1 MSGVTVAPR
10 LRDRQRATSEAAIL
24 DAAWDRFARTG
35 PDGTSLRDVAG
46 DAGCTHALVARYF
59 GSKEGLVDAVA
70 HRLTTSVSRTV
81 ERVEADASDP
91 VLELLSAARGH
102 RSCMQLLIRCA
113 LGDLEAPGFPACLH
127 AGWFLTS
134 TRARSTARSA
144 GADRRVRLCAYAAAS
159 LVLGWVTFEGFLV
172 AATRLGRVGARR
184 RDAAIA
190 AASSQVMDLAGAA
203 PPALAA
209 RELSSPSTPTAPPA
223 SADAS
228 SGPALLRSAVELFAA
243 SGPATVSVRDIARH
257 AGVNQGLIYRHFGSK
272 NALLAEA
279 IEQGSSDLFP
289 AAQATGGFDFDAM
302 SQLMH
307 HGSPAPRLIARTLV
321 DDVDISAV
329 RTQFTVLRSLL
340 DALPP
345 RPTGTA
351 PVDLTDPR
359 VAVAATAGMALGSV
373 IWGDHLRRTLG
384 LSASDGVEAAVADLA
399 RHLITASAG
408 AGRDQGGDP

>member
-1 MSGVTVAPR
+1 MTVAPR

-35 PDGTSLRDVAG
+35 PDGASLRDVAS
-46 DAGCTHALVARYF
+46 DAGCTHALVARYY
-59 GSKEGLVDAVA
+59 GSKEGLVDAIA
-70 HRLTTSVSRTV
+70 DRLATGAGRAIAGA
-81 ERVEADASDP
+81 EADATDP
-91 VLELLSAARGH
+91 VLALLSAARRH
-102 RSCMQLLIRCA
+102 RSCVQLLIRCA
-113 LGDLEAPGFPACLH
+113 LGDLRAPGFPACLH
-127 AGWFLTS
+127 ADWFLTS
-134 TRARSTARSA
+134 TRTRSTARGA
-144 GADRRVRLCAYAAAS
+144 RADRRVRLCAYAAAS
-159 LVLGWVTFEGFLV
+159 LVLGWVTFEDFLV

-190 AASSQVMDLAGAA
+190 AASWQIMDLAGAA
-203 PPALAA
+203 PPALAPRDLTGRA
-209 RELSSPSTPTAPPA
+209 GPAESPTAA
-223 SADAS
+223 ETS
-228 SGPALLRSAVELFAA
+228 SRAALLRSAVELFAA
-243 SGPATVSVRDIARH
+243 AGPATVSVRDVARH
-257 AGVNQGLIYRHFGSK
+257 ADVNQGLIYRHFGSK
-272 NALLAEA
+272 DALLAEA
-279 IEQGSSDLFP
+279 IEQGSSGLFP
-289 AAQATGGFDFDAM
+289 AAQAAGGFDFDTM

-321 DDVDISAV
+321 DDVDINAV

-384 LSASDGVEAAVADLA
+384 LSTNDGIEAAVADLA